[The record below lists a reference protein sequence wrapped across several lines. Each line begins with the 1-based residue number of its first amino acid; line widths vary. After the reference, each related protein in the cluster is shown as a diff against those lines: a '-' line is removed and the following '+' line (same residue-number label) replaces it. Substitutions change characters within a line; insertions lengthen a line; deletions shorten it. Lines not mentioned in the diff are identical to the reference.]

1 MVGWISNPILLV
13 EEKLED
19 TKGLSK
25 VVNRGGQKKKGQTI
39 IYTTLHRKPKT
50 S

>member
-19 TKGLSK
+19 TKGVIKS
-25 VVNRGGQKKKGQTI
+25 
-39 IYTTLHRKPKT
+39 RKPRRSKEKRSNDNLHNTTQKT
-50 S
+50 KD